1 MVERFHLLGSDLVL
15 SGKLPCVPEAK
26 AQAQAPSWTPFAKS
40 LSPLVARAFPV
51 VGGVVVVVVYIGFL
65 WLQNGPSDREG
76 SLSDPLLLPSACPFP
91 SCSAWSGDT
100 LPRLRW
106 GAFWSEE

>member
-40 LSPLVARAFPV
+40 LSPLVARAFLVV
-51 VGGVVVVVVYIGFL
+51 VGGEGVASKWTLRQRGF
-65 WLQNGPSDREG
+65 
-76 SLSDPLLLPSACPFP
+76 
-91 SCSAWSGDT
+91 T
-100 LPRLRW
+100 L
-106 GAFWSEE
+106 